1 LLSAALL
8 EPRPPLQVSHPAVR
22 LGGDAGSGYVWA
34 EMKIRYLDGP
44 RLRRGLIAACEH
56 ARNARAELN
65 RINVFPVPDGDT
77 GTNLALT
84 CSSIVDR
91 LQHNHAE
98 SAADVARDA
107 AEAGVL
113 GARGNCGMILSH
125 FFLGFAEGVGTRMRL
140 TADDFSAAMANAV
153 RHLYQ
158 AIERP
163 IEGTILTVI
172 RETAEEAE
180 AEHSRARDFT
190 LLFERLGERAR
201 TALARTQ
208 EMLPTLRA
216 AGVVDAGAKGF
227 VELIEG
233 IRALIHGNPIGPPI
247 EPVDFEAEPA
257 AARIEFAET
266 EKFRFCTEALVR
278 GDDLPEAA
286 SVRATLRETGDSLI
300 VIRTG
305 DVLKVHVHTDDPD
318 GVFAYLRAA
327 GTLVSHK
334 AEDMHAQHDAVER
347 AAAAHIGL
355 ARRPA
360 SIVTDSACDLPPEVV
375 QAHGIHVVPLS
386 LVYDQLVL
394 RDGVDI
400 DPPTFVQR
408 LRSGEHPT
416 TSQPPPA
423 AFLQAFR
430 RAAEEGE
437 EIIAVLLS
445 GGLSGTLAS
454 AEAAAKQIDAPI
466 HIVDSLSA
474 SLGQGLLAL
483 RAAELAESGVKPAD
497 IAQQLI
503 RIRDRSTFFFTI
515 DTFDRLLASGRVS
528 RSRAWLGG
536 LLDVKPILGL
546 DREGR
551 VRAVSKVLGSNRLLS
566 KMLDVIEE
574 SIPVDAQ
581 KVRFGVVEVDAQ
593 ERAEAMRD
601 ALAERFGKQFG
612 VEETLLGPATPVL
625 ATHIGVG
632 AWGVGFQVDE

>member
-1 LLSAALL
+1 
-8 EPRPPLQVSHPAVR
+8 
-22 LGGDAGSGYVWA
+22 
-34 EMKIRYLDGP
+34 M
-44 RLRRGLIAACEH
+44 
-56 ARNARAELN
+56 
-65 RINVFPVPDGDT
+65 
-77 GTNLALT
+77 T

-91 LQHNHAE
+91 LKHNDAE
-98 SAADVARDA
+98 SAADVAREA

-140 TADDFSAAMANAV
+140 TAADFSAAMGNAV

-163 IEGTILTVI
+163 VEGTILTVI

-180 AEHSRARDFT
+180 AEHSRVHDFT
-190 LLFERLGERAR
+190 VLFERLSDRAR
-201 TALARTQ
+201 NALARTQ

-233 IRALIHGNPIGPPI
+233 IRALIHGNPIGSSV
-247 EPVDFEAEPA
+247 EPVEFEAEPA
-257 AARIEFAET
+257 VARVEFAET
-266 EKFRFCTEALVR
+266 EKYRFCTEALVR
-278 GDDLPEAA
+278 GEDLPDAA
-286 SVRATLRETGDSLI
+286 AVRTTLHGAGDSLI

-305 DVLKVHVHTDDPD
+305 EVLKVHVHTDDPD
-318 GVFAYLRAA
+318 GVFAYLRST

-334 AEDMHAQHDAVER
+334 AEDMHAQHHAVAR

-386 LVYDQLVL
+386 LVYDQTVL

-400 DPPTFVQR
+400 DALTFVRR
-408 LRSGEHPT
+408 LHDGEHPT

-474 SLGQGLLAL
+474 SLGQGLLTL
-483 RAAELAESGVKPAD
+483 RAAELAEAGVPPAE
-497 IAQQLI
+497 IAGQLTG
-503 RIRDRSTFFFTI
+503 IRDRSTFFFTI
-515 DTFDRLLASGRVS
+515 DNFDRLLASGRVS
-528 RSRAWLGG
+528 RSRAWLGD
-536 LLDVKPILGL
+536 LLDVKPILDL
-546 DREGR
+546 DQEGR
-551 VRAVSKVLGSNRLLS
+551 VRAVSKVLGNNRLLR
-566 KMLDVIEE
+566 KMLR
-574 SIPVDAQ
+574 SGSGSGSGWRRSCWARRRRCWRRTSGW
-581 KVRFGVVEVDAQ
+581 VR
-593 ERAEAMRD
+593 
-601 ALAERFGKQFG
+601 
-612 VEETLLGPATPVL
+612 
-625 ATHIGVG
+625 G
-632 AWGVGFQVDE
+632 AWGSRWTSSRRPVGVARIYQPTPAHTKAQRDKNNSLAARSGCPVFLRLPCVPSRVRASPPFLRVLRAFV

>member
-1 LLSAALL
+1 
-8 EPRPPLQVSHPAVR
+8 
-22 LGGDAGSGYVWA
+22 
-34 EMKIRYLDGP
+34 MKIRYLDGP
-44 RLRRGLIAACEH
+44 RLRRGLIAACEN

-91 LQHNHAE
+91 LQHNRAA
-98 SAADVARDA
+98 SAAEVAREA

-125 FFLGFAEGVGTRMRL
+125 FFLGFADGVGTRMRL
-140 TADDFSAAMANAV
+140 TAADFSAAMDNAV

-180 AEHSRARDFT
+180 AEQSRVHDFYV
-190 LLFERLGERAR
+190 LFERLSDRAR
-201 TALARTQ
+201 RALAKTQ

-233 IRALIHGNPIGPPI
+233 IRALMHGIPIGPPV
-247 EPVDFEAEPA
+247 EPVDYEAEPA
-257 AARIEFAET
+257 VARVEYADT

-278 GDDLPEAA
+278 GDRLPDGSA
-286 SVRATLRETGDSLI
+286 VRAALREAGDSLI

-318 GVFAYLRAA
+318 GVFSYLRAT
-327 GTLVSHK
+327 GSLVSHK

-347 AAAAHIGL
+347 AAAAHVGL

-360 SIVTDSACDLPPEVV
+360 SIVTDSACDLPAEVI
-375 QAHGIHVVPLS
+375 QAHGIRVVPLS
-386 LVYDQLVL
+386 LVYSQRVL

-400 DPPTFVQR
+400 DAPTFVQR
-408 LRSGEHPT
+408 LRAGEHPT

-454 AEAAAKQIDAPI
+454 AEAAAKQVDAPI
-466 HIVDSLSA
+466 HIVDSRSA
-474 SLGQGLLAL
+474 SLGLGLLAL
-483 RAAELAESGVKPAD
+483 RAAELAESGVPPAD
-497 IAQQLI
+497 LASQLI

-515 DTFDRLLASGRVS
+515 DNFDRLLASGRIS
-528 RSRAWLGG
+528 RSRAWLGD

-546 DREGR
+546 DPEGK
-551 VRAVSKVLGSNRLLS
+551 VRSVSKVRGSNRLLP
-566 KMLDVIEE
+566 KMLDVVAE
-574 SIPVDAQ
+574 SIPKDAR
-581 KVRFGVVEVDAQ
+581 KVRFGVVHVDAL
-593 ERAEAMRD
+593 ERAETMRD
-601 ALAERFGKQFG
+601 ALAERFGERFG
-612 VEETLLGPATPVL
+612 VEEILLGPATPVL
-625 ATHIGVG
+625 ATHIGLG

>member
-1 LLSAALL
+1 
-8 EPRPPLQVSHPAVR
+8 
-22 LGGDAGSGYVWA
+22 
-34 EMKIRYLDGP
+34 MKIRYLDGP
-44 RLRRGLIAACEH
+44 RLRRGLIAACEN

-84 CSSIVDR
+84 CTSIVDR
-91 LQHNHAE
+91 LRQNHAD

-140 TADDFSAAMANAV
+140 TATDFSVAMANAV

-180 AEHSRARDFT
+180 AEQSRVRDFT
-190 LLFERLGERAR
+190 VLFERLSDRAR
-201 TALARTQ
+201 NALARTQ
-208 EMLPTLRA
+208 EMLPALRA

-233 IRALIHGNPIGPPI
+233 IRALIHGTPIAPPI
-247 EPVDFEAEPA
+247 EPVDFEAEPP

-278 GDDLPEAA
+278 GDRLPEAA
-286 SVRATLRETGDSLI
+286 EVRATLRATGDSLI
-300 VIRTG
+300 VIRSG
-305 DVLKVHVHTDDPD
+305 EVLKVHVHTDDPD
-318 GVFAYLRAA
+318 GVFAYLRST
-327 GTLVSHK
+327 GSLVTHK
-334 AEDMHAQHDAVER
+334 AEDMHAQHDAVQR
-347 AAAAHIGL
+347 AAAAHVGL

-360 SIVTDSACDLPPEVV
+360 TIVTDSACDLPPEVV
-375 QAHGIHVVPLS
+375 QGHGIHVVPLS
-386 LVYDQLVL
+386 LVYSQRVL

-400 DPPTFVQR
+400 DAPTFVRR
-408 LRSGEHPT
+408 LRDGEHPT

-466 HIVDSLSA
+466 HVVDSLSA
-474 SLGQGLLAL
+474 SLGQGMLAL
-483 RAAELAESGVKPAD
+483 RAAELAESGLPPAE
-497 IAQQLI
+497 IVRQLT

-528 RSRAWLGG
+528 RSRAWLGNM
-536 LLDVKPILGL
+536 LNVKPILGL

-551 VRAVSKVLGSNRLLS
+551 IRAVSKVMGANRLIT
-566 KMLDVIEE
+566 KMLDVIDE
-574 SIPVDAQ
+574 SIPGDAR
-581 KVRFGVVEVDAQ
+581 KVRFGVVQVDAQ
-593 ERAEAMRD
+593 DRAEAVRD
-601 ALAERFGKQFG
+601 ALAERFGERFG
-612 VEETLLGPATPVL
+612 VEETLMGPATPVL

>member
-1 LLSAALL
+1 
-8 EPRPPLQVSHPAVR
+8 
-22 LGGDAGSGYVWA
+22 
-34 EMKIRYLDGP
+34 MKIRYIDGP
-44 RLRRGLIAACEH
+44 RLRRGLIAACEN

-91 LQHNHAE
+91 LKHNDAE
-98 SAADVARDA
+98 SAADVAREA

-140 TADDFSAAMANAV
+140 TAADFSAAMGNAV

-163 IEGTILTVI
+163 VEGTILTVI

-180 AEHSRARDFT
+180 AEHSRVHDFT
-190 LLFERLGERAR
+190 VLFERLSDRAR
-201 TALARTQ
+201 NALARTQ

-233 IRALIHGNPIGPPI
+233 IRALIHGNPIGSSV
-247 EPVDFEAEPA
+247 EPVAFEAEPA
-257 AARIEFAET
+257 VARVEFAET
-266 EKFRFCTEALVR
+266 EKYRFCTEALVR
-278 GDDLPEAA
+278 GEDLPDAA
-286 SVRATLRETGDSLI
+286 AVRTTLHGAGDSLI

-305 DVLKVHVHTDDPD
+305 EVLKVHVHTDDPD
-318 GVFAYLRAA
+318 GVFAYLRST

-334 AEDMHAQHDAVER
+334 AEDMHAQHHAVAR

-386 LVYDQLVL
+386 LVYDQTVL

-400 DPPTFVQR
+400 DALTFVRR
-408 LRSGEHPT
+408 LHDGEHPT

-474 SLGQGLLAL
+474 SLGQGLLTL
-483 RAAELAESGVKPAD
+483 RAAELAEAGVPPAE
-497 IAQQLI
+497 IAGQLTG
-503 RIRDRSTFFFTI
+503 IRDRSTFFFTI
-515 DTFDRLLASGRVS
+515 DNFDRLLASGRVS
-528 RSRAWLGG
+528 RSRAWLGD
-536 LLDVKPILGL
+536 LLDVKPILDL
-546 DREGR
+546 DQEGR
-551 VRAVSKVLGSNRLLS
+551 VRAVSKVLGSNRLLR
-566 KMLDVIEE
+566 KMLDVVSA
-574 SIPVDAQ
+574 SIPADAR
-581 KVRFGVVEVDAQ
+581 KVRFGVVHVDAQ
-593 ERAEAMRD
+593 ERAETMRS
-601 ALAERFGKQFG
+601 ALAERFGKRFG
-612 VEETLLGPATPVL
+612 VEEILLGPATPVL
-625 ATHIGVG
+625 ATHIGLG

>member
-1 LLSAALL
+1 
-8 EPRPPLQVSHPAVR
+8 
-22 LGGDAGSGYVWA
+22 
-34 EMKIRYLDGP
+34 MKIRYIDGP
-44 RLRRGLIAACEH
+44 RLRRGLIAACEN

-91 LQHNHAE
+91 LKHNRAA
-98 SAADVARDA
+98 SAAEVAREA

-125 FFLGFAEGVGTRMRL
+125 FFLGFAEGVGSRMRL
-140 TADDFSAAMANAV
+140 TAADFSAAMGNAV

-180 AEHSRARDFT
+180 AEQSRVHDFSVLFEHLSDRARH
-190 LLFERLGERAR
+190 
-201 TALARTQ
+201 ALARTQ

-233 IRALIHGNPIGPPI
+233 IRALIHGIPISPPV

-257 AARIEFAET
+257 AARVEYAET
-266 EKFRFCTEALVR
+266 ENFRFCTEALVR
-278 GDDLPEAA
+278 GDRLPDAPA
-286 SVRATLRETGDSLI
+286 VRAALREAGDSLI

-318 GVFAYLRAA
+318 GVFSYLRAA
-327 GTLVSHK
+327 GSLVSHK
-334 AEDMHAQHDAVER
+334 AEDMHVQHNAVER
-347 AAAAHIGL
+347 AAAAHVGL

-360 SIVTDSACDLPPEVV
+360 SIVTDSACDLPAEVI
-375 QAHGIHVVPLS
+375 QAHGIRIVPLS
-386 LVYDQLVL
+386 LVYNQRVL
-394 RDGVDI
+394 RDGIDI
-400 DPPTFVQR
+400 DAPTFVQR
-408 LRSGEHPT
+408 LHAGEHPT

-437 EIIAVLLS
+437 EIVAVLLS

-454 AEAAAKQIDAPI
+454 AEAAAKQVDARI
-466 HIVDSLSA
+466 HIVDSRSA
-474 SLGQGLLAL
+474 SLGLGLLAL
-483 RAAELAESGVKPAD
+483 RAAELAESGVPPAD
-497 IAQQLI
+497 LASQLI

-515 DTFDRLLASGRVS
+515 DNFDRLLASGRIS
-528 RSRAWLGG
+528 RGRAWLGD

-546 DREGR
+546 DPEGK
-551 VRAVSKVLGSNRLLS
+551 VRAVSKVRGSNRLLP
-566 KMLDVIEE
+566 KLLDVVAE
-574 SIPVDAQ
+574 SIPKDAR
-581 KVRFGVVEVDAQ
+581 KVRFGVVHVDALD
-593 ERAEAMRD
+593 RAEAMRE
-601 ALAERFGKQFG
+601 ALAERFGERFG
-612 VEETLLGPATPVL
+612 VEEILLGPATPVL
-625 ATHIGVG
+625 ATHIGLG